1 MDTERST
8 GNKLREWVRR
18 YLPCEIAGTTCE
30 FGGAGIAYLL
40 TGSFAAAAIVE
51 TVGASLG
58 YYAAAYG
65 AAVRT
70 TYREHAHLPRK
81 QRALTA
87 NRLALRSIAVEFG
100 PAEMMDSLI
109 VRPLPFYLG
118 PILFCSVA
126 WSPAGSSPSWSPT
139 SASTSSPSAA
149 TNDSRGWW
157 RSAPPHPMR
166 CRLDPQRRSL
176 PSDCPW
182 GPRFG

>member
-40 TGSFAAAAIVE
+40 TGSFAAAAIVA

-70 TYREHAHLPRK
+70 TYREHSHLPRT

-87 NRLALRSIAVEFG
+87 NGLALRSIAVEFG
-100 PAEMMDSLI
+100 PAEVIDSLI
-109 VRPLPFYLG
+109 VRPLAFYLG
-118 PILFCSVA
+118 PILFGGMVA
-126 WSPAGSSPSWSPT
+126 GWIFAKLVADVGFYVLAIFSYERFKGLLAVRRPAAEEVGHG
-139 SASTSSPSAA
+139 SAA
-149 TNDSRGWW
+149 QV
-157 RSAPPHPMR
+157 AAA
-166 CRLDPQRRSL
+166 
-176 PSDCPW
+176 
-182 GPRFG
+182 